1 MALYKIRHAVREDAR
16 RQHRSLAMYCALFCW
31 HHDKQAV
38 FVSKDLFLQF
48 IGLERL
54 KDVRFE
60 MIKEDVNPYFSF
72 VFQRT
77 SKNSN
82 ANLIVLSRI
91 PEDELMTSK
100 EKAIHFKPSVFE
112 LANKYRP
119 NSELFSLGEETSE
132 NSSEIIEKVFP
143 YISSIEN
150 PYEFAISNTLSLLV
164 GGLIDPKLALATEKP
179 IQ

>member
-1 MALYKIRHAVREDAR
+1 MALYKREAVREDAR

-38 FVSKDLFLQF
+38 YVSKDLFLQF

-60 MIKEDVNPYFSF
+60 WIKEDVNPYFPF
-72 VFQRT
+72 VFQRPKKID
-77 SKNSN
+77 SSVI
-82 ANLIVLSRI
+82 LIVLSVI
-91 PEDELMTSK
+91 PEDELMSRK
-100 EKAIHFKPSVFE
+100 EKAIYFKPSVFE
-112 LANKYRP
+112 LANKYQP
-119 NSELFSLGEETSE
+119 NHQLVSLGEEISE
-132 NSSEIIEKVFP
+132 NSSEIIEKTFP

-164 GGLIDPKLALATEKP
+164 GGLIDPKLGLATQKD
-179 IQ
+179 IN